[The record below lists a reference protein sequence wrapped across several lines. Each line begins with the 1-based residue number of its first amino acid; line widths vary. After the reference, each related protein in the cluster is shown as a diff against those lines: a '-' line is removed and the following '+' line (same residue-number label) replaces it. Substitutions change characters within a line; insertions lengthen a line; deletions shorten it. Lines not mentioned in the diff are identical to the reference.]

1 MQARGRLSVAF
12 VHQPAPPCLLAW
24 VALLLP
30 ALAAACGPGRRLDE
44 SMLEL
49 DGVVQPARP
58 AMLREPACARVAGY
72 SGRYGLG
79 RRHRWAMAEK
89 KPEEFHAGEPVGARW
104 VLDLASVDS
113 E

>member
-12 VHQPAPPCLLAW
+12 VHQPATPCLLAW
-24 VALLLP
+24 VALLL
-30 ALAAACGPGRRLDE
+30 
-44 SMLEL
+44 
-49 DGVVQPARP
+49 PARP